1 MKFYVIFSI
10 LAVVTLQG
18 GCMMQEKK
26 DPYKQGELVT
36 WKFNEEL
43 IIQTH
48 LGQRRKHIKD
58 EDKRIENTFYRPH
71 LEHYVGQ
78 FPIDY
83 QPIKHKILSTDEA
96 KAIEPYKRDVT
107 NWLEFDLML
116 NGSWVEPT
124 DESIHSPRALDHED
138 QVKVRI
144 SYMGVN
150 SKQNTKEFF
159 ENDLMKDLD
168 KNSEHELYGMK
179 CFNFLDSQ
187 GKRCLG
193 QSSNINISGFDV
205 LLLPNHRLPVRY
217 QEFIYGGVS
226 IEYILNEKN
235 LNKIQQIDQAIWRML
250 DAWNVSPNQPN

>member
-18 GCMMQEKK
+18 GCMMQEKT

-36 WKFNEEL
+36 WKINDEL
-43 IIQTH
+43 IIKGH
-48 LGQRRKHIKD
+48 LGKRRKHIVGEFD
-58 EDKRIENTFYRPH
+58 TEFYHPNIQQFM
-71 LEHYVGQ
+71 GQ

-83 QPIKHKILSTDEA
+83 LPKKFDPISKGET
-96 KAIEPYKRDVT
+96 VT
-107 NWLEFDLML
+107 LQQNNTGNPFEFYLML

-124 DESIHSPRALDHED
+124 DESIYSPRALDHED
-138 QVKVRI
+138 QVKIQVKRV
-144 SYMGVN
+144 YN
-150 SKQNTKEFF
+150 LDLEQNTREFF